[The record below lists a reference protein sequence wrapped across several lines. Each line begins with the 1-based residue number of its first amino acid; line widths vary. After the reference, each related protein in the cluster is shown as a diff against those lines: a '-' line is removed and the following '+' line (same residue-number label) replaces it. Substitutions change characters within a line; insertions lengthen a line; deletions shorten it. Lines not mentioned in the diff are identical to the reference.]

1 MSWFSA
7 LRSNG
12 QQTTSA
18 RQQYED
24 EQYQEEIVA
33 QFYLSFPKLECVC
46 NDYCDDDK
54 LSAGV
59 ASVQGWRV
67 NQEDAHICDL
77 NFDPVNRL
85 ALFAIFDGHNGPE
98 IACYAAKHL
107 PQLIK
112 DNSHYW
118 KKDYGKALEEA
129 FLQFDSSLLDNDV
142 NNELKNISHQYELC
156 YGRIKRRQTSPLL
169 AMVTGSTAVVALLC
183 KQNGQLHVSNI
194 GDSRCAI
201 YNKNKSHPMTLDHK
215 PTDAKELKRIEMS
228 GSRVINGRINSGL
241 NLSRAFGD
249 YMLKSN
255 GSLGPKEQ
263 AVIAW
268 PDLTVSNEKF
278 RRNDFIV
285 LACDGIWN
293 SMNEKEACSVIKKC
307 IKKKMKPSK
316 ICQEVIQ
323 RCISPVRPIDGQN
336 GGDNMTCIVV
346 KFEQDLP

>member
-112 DNSHYW
+112 NNSHYW
-118 KKDYGKALEEA
+118 KKDYGIFSCDLSLCSFDFNS
-129 FLQFDSSLLDNDV
+129 FL
-142 NNELKNISHQYELC
+142 
-156 YGRIKRRQTSPLL
+156 
-169 AMVTGSTAVVALLC
+169 
-183 KQNGQLHVSNI
+183 
-194 GDSRCAI
+194 
-201 YNKNKSHPMTLDHK
+201 
-215 PTDAKELKRIEMS
+215 
-228 GSRVINGRINSGL
+228 
-241 NLSRAFGD
+241 LSRQSIGR
-249 YMLKSN
+249 S
-255 GSLGPKEQ
+255 
-263 AVIAW
+263 I
-268 PDLTVSNEKF
+268 LTIRF
-278 RRNDFIV
+278 FTI
-285 LACDGIWN
+285 G
-293 SMNEKEACSVIKKC
+293 
-307 IKKKMKPSK
+307 
-316 ICQEVIQ
+316 Q
-323 RCISPVRPIDGQN
+323 RC
-336 GGDNMTCIVV
+336 
-346 KFEQDLP
+346 